1 MSSLK
6 RRVIALLAWTLVVVF
21 LWHSPAHAE
30 PILNN
35 NEEEGLNAPSS
46 SGSNSFSESGK
57 SGNTDS
63 DLDDDVPNPGEAHG
77 ELAGDA
83 TKDLDGITNTG
94 SEYVEEALTS
104 LIKARPNLQSLV
116 TSSLVNPAEL
126 MTPSDDDGS
135 LVGFTSTTG
144 AAIKT
149 PTLSSREVFMTE
161 PSGLQLQ
168 IGLPGVERSAAL
180 SSSGRAVYSAVH
192 PATHLTVDILD
203 DATARMLAV
212 IAAPNGVKQLRYDV
226 SANVEFELIMRTDG
240 GIDIR
245 ATNGLVVAH
254 VDAPW
259 AYDAL
264 GVEVPAR
271 YLIDGD
277 ALLLEV
283 EHNHKFE
290 YPIVADPRWRWGIV
304 TGTIYFNRS
313 ETSQM
318 AAGTISSALLLA
330 SLPSGASQILAAYV
344 GELGI
349 WAVTADNL
357 GKCLKI
363 KIGATW
369 SWRSFW
375 RPSVS
380 YGHYTREG
388 YIICH

>member
-6 RRVIALLAWTLVVVF
+6 RRAIALLVWTLVAVF
-21 LWHSPAHAE
+21 LWHDPAHAE

-35 NEEEGLNAPSS
+35 NEEEGLNAPFS
-46 SGSNSFSESGK
+46 SGINSFPEPGE
-57 SGNTDS
+57 SGNTGGDP
-63 DLDDDVPNPGEAHG
+63 DDDAPDPGEGHG
-77 ELAGDA
+77 GLVGD
-83 TKDLDGITNTG
+83 TTQDLDGTPNTG
-94 SEYVEEALTS
+94 AEYVDDAITS
-104 LIKARPNLQSLV
+104 LIEARPSLQSLV
-116 TSSLVNPAEL
+116 ASSLANPADL

-144 AAIKT
+144 AVIKT
-149 PTLSSREVFMTE
+149 PTLSSREVSMTE

-168 IGLPGVERSAAL
+168 IDLPGVERSAAL

-212 IAAPNGVKQLRYDV
+212 IAAPNGVKQLRYGLG
-226 SANVEFELIMRTDG
+226 ANVEFELIKRMDG
-240 GIDIR
+240 GVDIR
-245 ATNGLVVAH
+245 AINDIVVAH

-259 AYDAL
+259 AYDAK

-283 EHNHKFE
+283 DHGPRFE

-330 SLPSGASQILAAYV
+330 SVPSGASQILAAYV

-349 WAVTADNL
+349 WAATAENF

-369 SWRSFW
+369 SWKSLW